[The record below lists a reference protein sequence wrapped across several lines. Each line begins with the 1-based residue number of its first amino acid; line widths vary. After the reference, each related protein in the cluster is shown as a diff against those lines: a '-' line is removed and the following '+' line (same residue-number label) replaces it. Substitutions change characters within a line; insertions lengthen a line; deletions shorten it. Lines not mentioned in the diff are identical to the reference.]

1 MDTSVIA
8 IIIIAFIGPLLVYLT
23 RYADKGRTAAASR
36 LWFVSVCA
44 YVVYYLL
51 ASGNILEAK
60 IEPYYFALLWPIPAI
75 LTLWLVDKIVAAE
88 SPIPYYKWLIYFMV
102 GVVFAFVI
110 DMASSVTGWYAYN
123 STITSTASITNP
135 INGMQVP
142 AMALLMLGVLM
153 VGVFFIS
160 DPLFKV
166 LKKKINPSSATFLL
180 VGLAFILGGVVWVVT
195 ELIMGLF

>member
-1 MDTSVIA
+1 VDTSIIV

-51 ASGNILEAK
+51 ASGNVLEAK

-88 SPIPYYKWLIYFMV
+88 SPIPYYKWLIYFVV
-102 GVVFAFVI
+102 GVVFAFVV

-123 STITSTASITNP
+123 STITTAASYGRPNRKCERRGRGVTTGARSGARSSGSRGTTSRSTRR
-135 INGMQVP
+135 
-142 AMALLMLGVLM
+142 
-153 VGVFFIS
+153 
-160 DPLFKV
+160 
-166 LKKKINPSSATFLL
+166 
-180 VGLAFILGGVVWVVT
+180 
-195 ELIMGLF
+195 